1 MSRIKIDL
9 PQQFSFTASPAV
21 RITDINYGNH
31 VGNDSI
37 LSLLH
42 EARMQFLHHFGYTEM
57 NFGGVGMIMRDVN
70 IEFKKEIFYGDQL
83 RIGVAA
89 GAFTSVAFDLYYKV
103 EKKTGEKLITAVA
116 ARTGMV
122 CFDYSRNKIVAIPEA
137 AKFALASVSVE
148 L

>member
-1 MSRIKIDL
+1 MSRIKIEL
-9 PQQFSFTASPAV
+9 PAHFGFTASPAV

-42 EARMQFLHHFGYTEM
+42 EARMQYLQHYGFSEM
-57 NFGGVGMIMRDVN
+57 NFAGVGMIMRDVM

-83 RIGVAA
+83 LIGVAA
-89 GAFTSVAFDLYYKV
+89 DGFTNVSFDLYYRV
-103 EKKTGEKLITAVA
+103 EKKNDEKALLLVA

-122 CFDYSRNKIVAIPEA
+122 CYDYSRNKIVAVPEA
-137 AKFALASVSVE
+137 ARHALSA
-148 L
+148 

>member
-1 MSRIKIDL
+1 MSRIKIEL
-9 PQQFSFTASPAV
+9 PQHFKFTATPAV

-42 EARMQFLHHFGYTEM
+42 EARMQFLHHHGYSEM
-57 NFGGVGMIMRDVN
+57 NFAGVGMIMRDVI

-83 RIGVAA
+83 IIGVTA
-89 GAFTSVAFDLYYKV
+89 GAFTSVSFDLYYKV
-103 EKKTGEKLITAVA
+103 EKKAEEKSNTVVT

-122 CFDYSRNKIVAIPEA
+122 CYDYSRNKIVAVPEA
-137 AKFALASVSVE
+137 ARLALTK
-148 L
+148 

>member
-1 MSRIKIDL
+1 MSRTKIEL
-9 PQQFSFTASPAV
+9 PRDFTFTASFAV

-42 EARMQFLHHFGYTEM
+42 EARMQYLQHHGFSEM
-57 NFGGVGMIMRDVN
+57 NFAGVGMIMRDVM

-83 RIGVAA
+83 LIGVAA
-89 GAFTSVAFDLYYKV
+89 GAFTNVAFDLYYRV
-103 EKKTGEKLITAVA
+103 EKKSEESTVLLVA

-122 CFDYSRNKIVAIPEA
+122 CYDYSRNKIVAVPEA
-137 AKFALASVSVE
+137 ARNALSV
-148 L
+148 

>member
-1 MSRIKIDL
+1 MSRTKIEL
-9 PQQFSFTASPAV
+9 PREFTFTASFAV

-42 EARMQFLHHFGYTEM
+42 EARMQYLQHHGFSEM
-57 NFGGVGMIMRDVN
+57 NFAGVGMIMRDVM

-83 RIGVAA
+83 LIGVTA
-89 GAFTSVAFDLYYKV
+89 GTFTNVSFDLYYRV
-103 EKKTGEKLITAVA
+103 EKKNEEKTVLLVA

-122 CFDYSRNKIVAIPEA
+122 CYDYSRNKIVAVPEA
-137 AKFALASVSVE
+137 AKIALAK
-148 L
+148 

>member
-1 MSRIKIDL
+1 MSRTKIEL
-9 PQQFSFTASPAV
+9 PSQFNFTASFAV

-42 EARMQFLHHFGYTEM
+42 EARMQYLQHYGFSEM
-57 NFGGVGMIMRDVN
+57 NFAGVGMIMRDVM

-83 RIGVAA
+83 LIGVAA
-89 GAFTSVAFDLYYKV
+89 DGFTNVSFDLYYRV
-103 EKKTGEKLITAVA
+103 EKKNDEKALLLVA

-122 CFDYSRNKIVAIPEA
+122 CYDYSRNKIVAVPEA
-137 AKFALASVSVE
+137 ARRALSA
-148 L
+148 

>member
-1 MSRIKIDL
+1 MSRTKIEL
-9 PQQFSFTASPAV
+9 PQQFPFTASFAV

-42 EARMQFLHHFGYTEM
+42 EARMQYLQHYGFSEM
-57 NFGGVGMIMRDVN
+57 NFGGVGMIMRDVM

-83 RIGVAA
+83 LIGVVAA
-89 GAFTSVAFDLYYKV
+89 GFTNVSFDLYYKV
-103 EKKTGEKLITAVA
+103 EKKNEQKPILLVA

-122 CFDYSRNKIVAIPEA
+122 CYDYSRNKIVAVPETA
-137 AKFALASVSVE
+137 RIALNAGG
-148 L
+148 

>member
-1 MSRIKIDL
+1 MSRTKIEL
-9 PQQFSFTASPAV
+9 PRDFPFTASFAV

-42 EARMQFLHHFGYTEM
+42 EARMQFLQHHGFSEM
-57 NFGGVGMIMRDVN
+57 NFAGVGMIMRDVM

-83 RIGVAA
+83 LIGVAA
-89 GAFTSVAFDLYYKV
+89 GAFTNVSFDLYYRV
-103 EKKTGEKLITAVA
+103 EKKSDEQQVLLVA

-122 CFDYSRNKIVAIPEA
+122 CYDYSRNKIVAVPEA
-137 AKFALASVSVE
+137 ARLALTV
-148 L
+148 

>member
-1 MSRIKIDL
+1 MSRTKIDL
-9 PQQFSFTASPAV
+9 PRDFQFTASIAV

-42 EARMQFLHHFGYTEM
+42 EARMQFLQHHGFSEM
-57 NFGGVGMIMRDVN
+57 NFAGVGMIMRDVM

-83 RIGVAA
+83 LIGVGAA
-89 GAFTSVAFDLYYKV
+89 TFTNVSFDLYYRV
-103 EKKTGEKLITAVA
+103 EKKSEEKMILLVA

-122 CFDYSRNKIVAIPEA
+122 CYDYSRNRIVSVPEA
-137 AKFALASVSVE
+137 ARFALSAAD
-148 L
+148 

>member
-1 MSRIKIDL
+1 MSRTKIEL
-9 PQQFSFTASPAV
+9 PPQFPFTASFAV

-42 EARMQFLHHFGYTEM
+42 EARMQYLQHYGFSEM
-57 NFGGVGMIMRDVN
+57 NFGGVGMIMRDVM

-83 RIGVAA
+83 LIGVVAA
-89 GAFTSVAFDLYYKV
+89 GFTNVSFDLYYKV
-103 EKKTGEKLITAVA
+103 EKKNEQQPILLVA

-122 CFDYSRNKIVAIPEA
+122 CYDYSRDKIVAVPETA
-137 AKFALASVSVE
+137 RIALNAGG
-148 L
+148 

>member
-1 MSRIKIDL
+1 MSRTKIEL
-9 PQQFSFTASPAV
+9 PSQFTFTASFAV

-42 EARMQFLHHFGYTEM
+42 EARMQFLQHYGFSEM
-57 NFGGVGMIMRDVN
+57 NFGGVGMIMRDVM

-83 RIGVAA
+83 LIGVVA
-89 GAFTSVAFDLYYKV
+89 GGFTNVSFDLFYRV
-103 EKKTGEKLITAVA
+103 EKKNGDKPVLLVA

-122 CFDYSRNKIVAIPEA
+122 CYDYSRNKIVAVPDA
-137 AKFALASVSVE
+137 PRVALSV
-148 L
+148 